1 MATGGSQRTQ
11 ETVQAGNGASPNG
24 RRFGDLLV
32 QEKLIT
38 PAQLDSALRLQ
49 ARSRVYLPL
58 GQVLVAEKVITRRQL
73 TGLLQRHRKR
83 SRLGQILIKAG
94 CIIEPQL
101 NDALAHQSR
110 TRLPLGRA
118 LIQLGYLS
126 EMMLRDALCT
136 QLHINFFD
144 LDPVEFDR
152 DLGRVISERYA
163 IRHLVVPVF
172 KVGNILVI
180 AMDDP
185 TRAAL
190 IEELQ
195 VSLGL
200 HVEIVTATT
209 QNLKNALA
217 RLYAATPAPRSA
229 VASQRNILIGPVRD
243 PFVAELAS
251 QALRGVRLLPPAWQ

>member
-1 MATGGSQRTQ
+1 VATEGSQRTQ
-11 ETVQAGNGASPNG
+11 ETARTPNGASPNG

-32 QEKLIT
+32 EAKLIT
-38 PAQLDSALRLQ
+38 PAQLDTALRLQ
-49 ARSRVYLPL
+49 ARARVYLPL
-58 GQVLVAEKVITRRQL
+58 GQVLIAEKVITRKQL
-73 TGLLQRHRKR
+73 TALLQRHRKR

-144 LDPVEFDR
+144 LDPIDFDR
-152 DLGRVISERYA
+152 DLGRLISERYA
-163 IRHLVVPVF
+163 TRHLIVPVF
-172 KVGNILVI
+172 KAGNVLVI

-200 HVEIVTATT
+200 HIEVVTATT

-217 RLYAATPAPRSA
+217 RLYSATLAPRSA
-229 VASQRNILIGPVRD
+229 VASQRNILVGPVRD